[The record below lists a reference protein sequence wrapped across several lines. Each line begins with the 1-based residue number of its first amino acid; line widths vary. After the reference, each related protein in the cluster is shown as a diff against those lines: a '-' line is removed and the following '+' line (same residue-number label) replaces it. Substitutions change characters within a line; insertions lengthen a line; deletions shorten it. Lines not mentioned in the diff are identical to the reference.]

1 MSEAS
6 QMREDV
12 KKYID
17 EVDDTTVKMIYAMLE
32 VKRETDWWDE
42 LPPDAQN
49 DVDSAIQD
57 IDNGNVLSHEKVQQL
72 HPEWFKR

>member
-1 MSEAS
+1 MSEGR
-6 QMREDV
+6 QMREEV

-42 LPPDAQN
+42 LPQNAQN
-49 DVDSAIQD
+49 DIDSAIQD
-57 IDNGNVLSHEKVQQL
+57 LDNGKGVTHEKVQQL
-72 HPEWFKR
+72 HPEWFKK